1 MEKLDITD
9 GFADRE
15 DIIEAEDE
23 EEDMVQDWTEIS
35 RMVLSNN
42 PISLPRRGDK
52 EYEPDGSNIQEVQL
66 SKAKD
71 IMFDTL
77 RNSIRGSVIK
87 SKVKAYYNI
96 DKHKAYVPHPKGSFL
111 QTMGWADS
119 NGVFWLD
126 FHELVY
132 LSERGTVTPYWGSDD
147 SNDDDGNLDIPLSI
161 EDLYLLF
168 KSQEDYDNFLVYSQ
182 LKRLGF
188 IVLLEK
194 DNRYHATS
202 FFPPVSE
209 HTSMMTA
216 IGSNIRSSI
225 SSVFVLNKA
234 LFSGTFLYSKWNY
247 ILRRFTTNDQLYN
260 SIGSLIPTQTV
271 PKSDTELREYNGI
284 LNGNPPSNL
293 KIVFKLW
300 KPQVNFKKK
309 SPALPDYQIVVYNKN
324 NKNQQ
329 FPSYLSLKNIFSK
342 LDYKFDF
349 LQEIDDDFWDKN
361 TFTNGV
367 PRLEYLTS
375 IGRNL
380 DKKNSKGKKSGQVS
394 STPFNNKKKKPKGRS
409 KLSAIKQGYR
419 SFLLAVVDN
428 GLVSFIRISETE
440 FRY

>member
-1 MEKLDITD
+1 ML
-9 GFADRE
+9 
-15 DIIEAEDE
+15 
-23 EEDMVQDWTEIS
+23 
-35 RMVLSNN
+35 
-42 PISLPRRGDK
+42 
-52 EYEPDGSNIQEVQL
+52 
-66 SKAKD
+66 
-71 IMFDTL
+71 
-77 RNSIRGSVIK
+77 
-87 SKVKAYYNI
+87 
-96 DKHKAYVPHPKGSFL
+96 HPFS
-111 QTMGWADS
+111 
-119 NGVFWLD
+119 
-126 FHELVY
+126 
-132 LSERGTVTPYWGSDD
+132 
-147 SNDDDGNLDIPLSI
+147 
-161 EDLYLLF
+161 
-168 KSQEDYDNFLVYSQ
+168 
-182 LKRLGF
+182 
-188 IVLLEK
+188 
-194 DNRYHATS
+194 
-202 FFPPVSE
+202 PVSE

-394 STPFNNKKKKPKGRS
+394 STPFNNKKRNLKEE
-409 KLSAIKQGYR
+409 ANFQQ
-419 SFLLAVVDN
+419 
-428 GLVSFIRISETE
+428 
-440 FRY
+440 

>member
-1 MEKLDITD
+1 M
-9 GFADRE
+9 
-15 DIIEAEDE
+15 
-23 EEDMVQDWTEIS
+23 
-35 RMVLSNN
+35 
-42 PISLPRRGDK
+42 
-52 EYEPDGSNIQEVQL
+52 
-66 SKAKD
+66 
-71 IMFDTL
+71 
-77 RNSIRGSVIK
+77 
-87 SKVKAYYNI
+87 
-96 DKHKAYVPHPKGSFL
+96 
-111 QTMGWADS
+111 
-119 NGVFWLD
+119 
-126 FHELVY
+126 
-132 LSERGTVTPYWGSDD
+132 
-147 SNDDDGNLDIPLSI
+147 
-161 EDLYLLF
+161 
-168 KSQEDYDNFLVYSQ
+168 
-182 LKRLGF
+182 
-188 IVLLEK
+188 
-194 DNRYHATS
+194 
-202 FFPPVSE
+202 
-209 HTSMMTA
+209 
-216 IGSNIRSSI
+216 
-225 SSVFVLNKA
+225 
-234 LFSGTFLYSKWNY
+234 
-247 ILRRFTTNDQLYN
+247 
-260 SIGSLIPTQTV
+260 
-271 PKSDTELREYNGI
+271 
-284 LNGNPPSNL
+284 
-293 KIVFKLW
+293 W